1 MLTNESQSFV
11 LHKDLVRLKCPVFS
25 ASLQAK
31 PGEPPMTDIHLPAE
45 KPATFAR
52 FMQWL
57 YTGDFEYQY
66 FDGRPKDDA
75 SSDSDGVFLPLIELY
90 LLARRFRILALMNLA
105 IATIGKVARETKEWL
120 DLKTTNFIYSHTRA
134 DSQLRKLAVDHW
146 AWQWDARTP
155 NAATWDVVG
164 QNVEKEF
171 LFDLAR
177 RQSMRLSGKANALDN
192 PTKKGTT
199 TYDGLV

>member
-1 MLTNESQSFV
+1 MTGI
-11 LHKDLVRLKCPVFS
+11 
-25 ASLQAK
+25 SL
-31 PGEPPMTDIHLPAE
+31 LAE
-45 KPATFAR
+45 KSATFAR

-57 YTGDFEYQY
+57 YTGDSEYQY
-66 FDGRPKDDA
+66 FDGRPKDDV
-75 SSDSDGVFLPLIELY
+75 SSDSDSVFLSLIELH
-90 LLARRFRILALMNLA
+90 LLARRFRVSALMNLT
-105 IATIGKVARETKEWL
+105 IATIGNVAHETKKWL

-134 DSQLRKLAVDHW
+134 DSRLRKLAVDHW

-177 RQSMRLSGKANALDN
+177 RQSMRLSGKVKALDG
-192 PTKKGTT
+192 PAKKGTAA
-199 TYDGLV
+199 YDGLV